1 MVYQYTLGDDFKSNS
16 EKKQLQKQTIE
27 DYKNFSLNADKKNRA
42 MTIKYTYPFLS
53 TGVINSL
60 VQTGANNDQIKQAAV
75 EQIQINAAK
84 NKNFT
89 KTPPEYADIIK
100 NEEDENGF
108 FGGVKRSIRFAFDVW
123 NHTQEQVIL
132 RGQRGRIL
140 FTKEVEEDLQK
151 QGLTSKEAQRVAGIF
166 TSNLLPFPA
175 ASTERKAIANG
186 LGRLIARKDFGISEN
201 FIGEVGAK
209 KIAGY
214 YEQAGPSSLE
224 YTLRKVSEE
233 AALNPDDY
241 IKNIPKAFGRLGVGG
256 VVDKYDELTGTGFIP
271 AGEAEEIT
279 SEIKEA
285 NKYNDRSITTGRYI
299 ENQLGIQ
306 GDEGFNIVSGTI
318 DAAILILTDPAALI
332 GKTAKAIKAAKTG
345 IPSQNIKQAR
355 RIQERIKDAVK
366 EGNISDAKTLAN
378 DFINQDMGKDVA
390 NIILEDKSPDKFIKL
405 LDANKDPAYALKLFD
420 AESTDDVINAASDAI
435 LNGTS
440 WKVPTINRTKII
452 PDWLNDYT
460 YKTFGQ
466 KRAAAKADDPLS
478 KIGRYIPENEVN
490 LQDWQQTV
498 NTLISHGTVGKLPR
512 KDLND
517 IAVRVTR
524 ALVDEDYRKAQDIL
538 ADDYYGK
545 LIEKLADKPETV
557 SSFKAHQNK
566 MRGFRDNNVLYSID
580 QQAYKAGEGLKPITT
595 GMQKSTK
602 VGDTSI
608 NLQTPFPDQI
618 MDRTFYFTDH
628 RDLRRAVKNVDG
640 IVAKSFAK
648 VSDSFNADTP
658 LGKFFAQADVTAKDV
673 LGKASD
679 AYSDKIIDKVW
690 TFQRAWS
697 TANLPFRFAYPLR
710 LVLEGQPRMAAF
722 GLDSVVNNPKSYFE
736 YLTIL
741 DEDVLGNKFVQNAW
755 SKNNRQLQQQLDKAV
770 GNAAGK
776 HFGPA
781 AIRGFVKENFS
792 EFTLGNGELDNLDK
806 VKRFAE
812 GIRIQL
818 AGIWR
823 EDIAQNIADY
833 TVNAK
838 SLDELAERMW
848 NGDLKDVR
856 LNYEK
861 ALDRVERPTSIEG
874 VKEFINGYKQRINEL
889 TGGDIELL
897 ESIATGKYKGIDVR
911 SWDRRKT
918 DNVKVIMNGIEN
930 MLKTS
935 RNRPFA
941 IPAPDDL
948 INAETFKKYKKTQ
961 RDDTPFS
968 SLWFI
973 AGAIEANIN
982 RIPAYK
988 QLYFRSVADDLI
1000 QADDKALKTLLQRID
1015 KLPKAVKKELTE
1027 LYPDIEKLG
1036 SKINKN
1042 NLPKLS
1048 LEQIDSRAQLFA
1060 LEEHNRILY
1069 NLSQKG
1075 LVADGLRFV
1084 FPFFEA
1090 YKEVLTSWGK
1100 ALAINPKYAHR
1111 AEMSI
1116 TAGRRSGIIYK
1127 DPLSDEDMMSFP
1139 LPDFLANRLL
1149 GGNEGEKLRADVQIP
1164 LSGLN
1169 LISVSLLPGIGP
1181 VLAVPIGGV
1190 SKKVR
1195 ETIGRDM
1202 FRTIFPFGTPIEEV
1216 ADLSNPT
1223 WFAEVILPSYL
1234 KSAIAAL
1241 NVTKESPE
1249 SFISQ
1254 DAIAS
1259 RLNDSAKVIGL
1270 SKVRP
1275 MQNKEDLAA
1284 FDDAVIEN
1292 TKFRLMLEAGL
1303 KFISP
1308 APPRILFSAEVKKD
1322 NAMQLLE
1329 AVVGDTDLGKI
1340 SVDERKT
1347 MVSFG
1352 VLTAFYSQLQQEY
1365 KEKYGIEEGE
1375 EVAWLVFNR
1384 MIGTDKSGQYNI
1396 FGNAL
1401 LKKGKY
1407 QQTEGKQARFEN
1419 EVKFKD
1425 ENKEL
1430 LSKYPLTGI
1439 YLTPEIDD
1447 EGDLDDTAFFESLE
1461 NDSIEAIDPLVF
1473 AIEAQEF
1480 LYSMT
1485 TDVQLKQLRGDN
1497 SVEARKLKRQIKND
1511 AAEMFPLGVPGDKGI
1526 NFDVVADREVRPKK
1540 PSDFTAKI
1548 NELKEMAMDKS
1559 LVDVSDQWTAI
1570 NNYMALRELAITKIA
1585 DSEDY
1590 VYPDDMILLERK
1602 LKTGTTDLNQV
1613 MREQLRSAA
1622 QEIGQQY
1629 PEFLVLY
1636 DELLKYEIQFNKED

>member
-1 MVYQYTLGDDFKSNS
+1 
-16 EKKQLQKQTIE
+16 
-27 DYKNFSLNADKKNRA
+27 
-42 MTIKYTYPFLS
+42 
-53 TGVINSL
+53 
-60 VQTGANNDQIKQAAV
+60 
-75 EQIQINAAK
+75 
-84 NKNFT
+84 
-89 KTPPEYADIIK
+89 
-100 NEEDENGF
+100 
-108 FGGVKRSIRFAFDVW
+108 
-123 NHTQEQVIL
+123 
-132 RGQRGRIL
+132 
-140 FTKEVEEDLQK
+140 
-151 QGLTSKEAQRVAGIF
+151 
-166 TSNLLPFPA
+166 LLPFPA

-241 IKNIPKAFGRLGVGG
+241 IRNIPKAFGRLGVGG

-318 DAAILILTDPAALI
+318 DAAILILTDPAGVL

-345 IPSQNIKQAR
+345 IPAQNIKQAR
-355 RIQERIKDAVK
+355 RIQERIKDAIK

-420 AESTDDVINAASDAI
+420 AENTDDVINAASDAI

-466 KRAAAKADDPLS
+466 KRAAAKASDPLS

-498 NTLISHGTVGKLPR
+498 NTLVSHGTVGKLPR

-557 SSFKAHQNK
+557 SSFKIHQNK

-580 QQAYKAGEGLKPITT
+580 QEAYKAGEGLKPITT

-602 VGDTSI
+602 IGDTSL

-648 VSDSFNADTP
+648 VSDNFNPDTP

-697 TANLPFRFAYPLR
+697 TANLPFRLAYPLR
-710 LVLEGQPRMAAF
+710 LVLEGQPRMAAY

-755 SKNNRQLQQQLDKAV
+755 SKNNRELQQQLDKAV

-776 HFGPA
+776 HFGPK
-781 AIRGFVKENFS
+781 AIKGFVKENFS
-792 EFTLGNGELDNLDK
+792 EFTLGDGELDNLDK

-874 VKEFINGYKQRINEL
+874 VKQFINGYKQRINEL
-889 TGGDIELL
+889 TGGDLELI

-918 DNVKVIMNGIEN
+918 DNVKVIMDGIQN

-948 INAETFKKYKKTQ
+948 INNTFKNYKKAQ
-961 RDDTPFS
+961 LDDTPFS
-968 SLWFI
+968 SLWFM

-1036 SKINKN
+1036 SNINKN
-1042 NLPKLS
+1042 NLQKLT

-1111 AEMSI
+1111 AEMAI
-1116 TAGRRSGIIYK
+1116 TAGRRNGIIYQ
-1127 DPLSDEDMMSFP
+1127 DPLSDEDMIAFNLEDSMI
-1139 LPDFLANRLL
+1139 NRLF
-1149 GGNEGEKLRADVQIP
+1149 GGYFNRKLLAGNTDTLQADVQIP

-1181 VLAVPIGGV
+1181 VLAVPIGAV
-1190 SKKVR
+1190 SKQVR
-1195 ETIGRDM
+1195 ENIGRDM

-1216 ADLSNPT
+1216 ADLSNPN

-1234 KSAIAAL
+1234 KSALASL
-1241 NVTKESPE
+1241 SVTKESPE
-1249 SFISQ
+1249 SWISP
-1254 DAIAS
+1254 DSIAS
-1259 RLNDSAKVIGL
+1259 RLNDSAKVVGL

-1284 FDDAVIEN
+1284 FDDEVIEN

-1322 NAMQLLE
+1322 NAVELLE
-1329 AVVGDTDLGKI
+1329 AVVGDADLGKI
-1340 SVDERKT
+1340 SVEERKT

-1559 LVDVSDQWTAI
+1559 LADVSDQWTAI

-1585 DSEDY
+1585 DNEDY
-1590 VYPDDMILLERK
+1590 VYPDDMLLLERK
-1602 LKTGTTDLNQV
+1602 LKTGTTDLNQD

-1622 QEIGQQY
+1622 QEIGQRY

>member
-16 EKKQLQKQTIE
+16 EKKKLQKKTIE
-27 DYKNFSLNADKKNRA
+27 DYKNFNLNQDKKNRA

-75 EQIQINAAK
+75 EQIQINSAK

-108 FGGVKRSIRFAFDVW
+108 FGGIKRTVRFAFDVW

-132 RGQRGRIL
+132 RGQRARIL
-140 FTKEVEEDLQK
+140 YAQEVEEDLKK
-151 QGLTSKEAQRVAGIF
+151 QGLTDAEAQRVSGIF
-166 TSNLLPFPA
+166 ASNLIPFPL
-175 ASTERKAIANG
+175 ASTERRAITNG

-233 AALNPDDY
+233 AGLNPDDY
-241 IKNIPKAFGRLGVGG
+241 IKNIPKAFGRLGASG

-285 NKYNDRSITTGRYI
+285 NKYNDRSITYGRYV
-299 ENQLGIQ
+299 ENQLGIE

-318 DAAILILTDPAALI
+318 DAAVLILTDPAALI
-332 GKTAKAIKAAKTG
+332 GKSAKAL
-345 IPSQNIKQAR
+345 KQAR
-355 RIQERIKDAVK
+355 NIQGKIKEAIK
-366 EGNISDAKTLAN
+366 EGNITDAKTLAD
-378 DFINQDMGKDVA
+378 DFIKQDMGKEVA
-390 NIILEDKSPDKFIKL
+390 ELIVKDKSPDKFIKL
-405 LDANKDPAYALKLFD
+405 LDANKDPAYALKLLD
-420 AESTDDVINAASDAI
+420 AENADDIVNAASDAI

-440 WKVPTINRTKII
+440 WKVPTINKTKII
-452 PDWLNDYT
+452 PDWLNNYT

-478 KIGRYIPENEVN
+478 RIGRYIPENEVN
-490 LQDWQQTV
+490 LQDWKQTV
-498 NTLISHGTVGKLPR
+498 NTLVSHGTVGKLPR

-557 SSFKAHQNK
+557 SSFKIHQNK

-602 VGDTSI
+602 IGDTSL
-608 NLQTPFPDQI
+608 NLQTPFPDQV

-640 IVAKSFAK
+640 IVAKSFSK
-648 VSDSFNADTP
+648 VADNFNPDTP
-658 LGKFFAQADVTAKDV
+658 LGKFFAQADVTAKEV

-697 TANLPFRFAYPLR
+697 TANLPFRLAYPLR
-710 LVLEGQPRMAAF
+710 LVLEGQPRMAAY

-755 SKNNRQLQQQLDKAV
+755 SKNNRELQQQLDKAV

-776 HFGPA
+776 HFGPK
-781 AIRGFVKENFS
+781 AIKGYIKENFS
-792 EFTLGNGELDNLDK
+792 EFTLGDGELDNLDK

-823 EDIAQNIADY
+823 DDIAQNIADY
-833 TVNAK
+833 TVNGK
-838 SLDELAERMW
+838 SLDELAQRMW
-848 NGDLKDVR
+848 NGDLKDIR

-861 ALDRVERPTSIEG
+861 ALDRVDRPTNIEG
-874 VKEFINGYKQRINEL
+874 VKQFINGNKQRITEL

-897 ESIATGKYKGIDVR
+897 ESIATGTYKGINVR

-918 DNVKVIMNGIEN
+918 DNVKVIMDGIQN

-948 INAETFKKYKKTQ
+948 INNTFKNYKKAQ
-961 RDDTPFS
+961 LDDTPFS
-968 SLWFI
+968 SLWFM

-988 QLYFRSVADDLI
+988 QLYFRSVADDLV

-1036 SKINKN
+1036 SNINKN
-1042 NLPKLS
+1042 NLQKLT

-1090 YKEVLTSWGK
+1090 FKEVLTSWGK
-1100 ALAINPKYAHR
+1100 ALATNPKYAHR
-1111 AEMSI
+1111 AEMAI

-1149 GGNEGEKLRADVQIP
+1149 GGNEGGKLQADVQIP

-1181 VLAVPIGGV
+1181 VLAVPIGAA
-1190 SKKVR
+1190 SKQIR
-1195 ETIGRDM
+1195 ENIGRDM

-1249 SFISQ
+1249 SFIGQ

-1292 TKFRLMLEAGL
+1292 TRFRLMLEAGL
-1303 KFISP
+1303 KFILPS
-1308 APPRILFSAEVKKD
+1308 PPRILFSAEVTKE
-1322 NAMQLLE
+1322 NAVELLE
-1329 AVVGDTDLGKI
+1329 AVVGDTELGKI
-1340 SVDERKT
+1340 SVEERKT
-1347 MVSFG
+1347 LVSFG
-1352 VLTAFYSQLQQEY
+1352 VLTAFYSQLKQEY
-1365 KEKYGIEEGE
+1365 QEKYGIEEGE

-1384 MIGTDKSGQYNI
+1384 MIGTDKSRQYNI

-1425 ENKEL
+1425 DNKEL

-1439 YLTPEIDD
+1439 YLTPNLDA

-1461 NDSIEAIDPLVF
+1461 NDSIEAIDPLIF

-1480 LYSMT
+1480 LYAIS
-1485 TDVQLKQLRGDN
+1485 TDVSLKPLRGDN

-1559 LVDVSDQWTAI
+1559 LADVSDQWIAI

-1590 VYPDDMILLERK
+1590 VYPDDMLLIERK
-1602 LKTGTTDLNQV
+1602 LKTGTTDLDQA

>member
-16 EKKQLQKQTIE
+16 EKKELQRKTIE
-27 DYKNFSLNADKKNRA
+27 DYKKFNLNADKKNRA

-60 VQTGANNDQIKQAAV
+60 VQTGANNDQVKQAAV

-123 NHTQEQVIL
+123 NHTQEQAIL

-151 QGLTSKEAQRVAGIF
+151 QGLSNKEAQRVAGIF

-241 IKNIPKAFGRLGVGG
+241 IRNIPKAFGRLGVGG

-318 DAAILILTDPAALI
+318 DAAILILTDPAGVL

-345 IPSQNIKQAR
+345 IPAQNIKQAR
-355 RIQERIKDAVK
+355 RIQERIKDAIK

-420 AESTDDVINAASDAI
+420 AENTDDVINAASDAI

-466 KRAAAKADDPLS
+466 KRAAAKASDPLS

-498 NTLISHGTVGKLPR
+498 NTLVSHGTVGKLPR

-557 SSFKAHQNK
+557 SSFKIHQNK

-580 QQAYKAGEGLKPITT
+580 QEAYKAGEGLKPITT

-602 VGDTSI
+602 IGDTSL

-648 VSDSFNADTP
+648 VSDNFNPDTP

-697 TANLPFRFAYPLR
+697 TANLPFRLAYPLR
-710 LVLEGQPRMAAF
+710 LVLEGQPRMAAY

-755 SKNNRQLQQQLDKAV
+755 SKNNRELQQQLDKAV

-776 HFGPA
+776 HFGPK
-781 AIRGFVKENFS
+781 AIKGFVKENFS
-792 EFTLGNGELDNLDK
+792 EFTLGDGELDNLDK

-874 VKEFINGYKQRINEL
+874 VKQFINGYKQRINEL
-889 TGGDIELL
+889 TGGDLELI

-918 DNVKVIMNGIEN
+918 DNVKVIMDGIQN

-948 INAETFKKYKKTQ
+948 INNTFKNYKKAQ
-961 RDDTPFS
+961 LDDTPFS
-968 SLWFI
+968 SLWFM

-1036 SKINKN
+1036 SNINKN
-1042 NLPKLS
+1042 NLQKLT

-1111 AEMSI
+1111 AEMAI

-1181 VLAVPIGGV
+1181 VLAVPIGAV
-1190 SKKVR
+1190 SKQVR
-1195 ETIGRDM
+1195 ENIGRDM

-1216 ADLSNPT
+1216 ADLSNPN

-1234 KSAIAAL
+1234 KSALASL
-1241 NVTKESPE
+1241 SVTKESPE
-1249 SFISQ
+1249 SWISP
-1254 DAIAS
+1254 DSIAS
-1259 RLNDSAKVIGL
+1259 RLNDSAKVVGL

-1284 FDDAVIEN
+1284 FDDEVIEN

-1322 NAMQLLE
+1322 NAVELLE
-1329 AVVGDTDLGKI
+1329 AVVGDADLGKI
-1340 SVDERKT
+1340 SVEERKT

-1559 LVDVSDQWTAI
+1559 LADVSDQWTAI

-1585 DSEDY
+1585 DNEDY
-1590 VYPDDMILLERK
+1590 VYPDDMLLLERK
-1602 LKTGTTDLNQV
+1602 LKTGTTDLNQD

-1622 QEIGQQY
+1622 QEIGQRY

>member
-1 MVYQYTLGDDFKSNS
+1 
-16 EKKQLQKQTIE
+16 
-27 DYKNFSLNADKKNRA
+27 
-42 MTIKYTYPFLS
+42 
-53 TGVINSL
+53 
-60 VQTGANNDQIKQAAV
+60 
-75 EQIQINAAK
+75 
-84 NKNFT
+84 
-89 KTPPEYADIIK
+89 
-100 NEEDENGF
+100 
-108 FGGVKRSIRFAFDVW
+108 
-123 NHTQEQVIL
+123 
-132 RGQRGRIL
+132 
-140 FTKEVEEDLQK
+140 
-151 QGLTSKEAQRVAGIF
+151 
-166 TSNLLPFPA
+166 
-175 ASTERKAIANG
+175 
-186 LGRLIARKDFGISEN
+186 
-201 FIGEVGAK
+201 
-209 KIAGY
+209 
-214 YEQAGPSSLE
+214 
-224 YTLRKVSEE
+224 
-233 AALNPDDY
+233 
-241 IKNIPKAFGRLGVGG
+241 
-256 VVDKYDELTGTGFIP
+256 
-271 AGEAEEIT
+271 
-279 SEIKEA
+279 
-285 NKYNDRSITTGRYI
+285 
-299 ENQLGIQ
+299 
-306 GDEGFNIVSGTI
+306 
-318 DAAILILTDPAALI
+318 
-332 GKTAKAIKAAKTG
+332 
-345 IPSQNIKQAR
+345 
-355 RIQERIKDAVK
+355 
-366 EGNISDAKTLAN
+366 
-378 DFINQDMGKDVA
+378 
-390 NIILEDKSPDKFIKL
+390 
-405 LDANKDPAYALKLFD
+405 
-420 AESTDDVINAASDAI
+420 
-435 LNGTS
+435 
-440 WKVPTINRTKII
+440 
-452 PDWLNDYT
+452 
-460 YKTFGQ
+460 
-466 KRAAAKADDPLS
+466 
-478 KIGRYIPENEVN
+478 
-490 LQDWQQTV
+490 
-498 NTLISHGTVGKLPR
+498 
-512 KDLND
+512 
-517 IAVRVTR
+517 
-524 ALVDEDYRKAQDIL
+524 
-538 ADDYYGK
+538 
-545 LIEKLADKPETV
+545 
-557 SSFKAHQNK
+557 
-566 MRGFRDNNVLYSID
+566 
-580 QQAYKAGEGLKPITT
+580 
-595 GMQKSTK
+595 
-602 VGDTSI
+602 
-608 NLQTPFPDQI
+608 
-618 MDRTFYFTDH
+618 
-628 RDLRRAVKNVDG
+628 
-640 IVAKSFAK
+640 
-648 VSDSFNADTP
+648 
-658 LGKFFAQADVTAKDV
+658 
-673 LGKASD
+673 
-679 AYSDKIIDKVW
+679 
-690 TFQRAWS
+690 
-697 TANLPFRFAYPLR
+697 
-710 LVLEGQPRMAAF
+710 MAAF

-736 YLTIL
+736 YLLIL
-741 DEDVLGNKFVQNAW
+741 DEDVVGNKFVQNAW

-776 HFGPA
+776 HFGPK

-792 EFTLGNGELDNLDK
+792 EFTLGDGELDNLDK

-874 VKEFINGYKQRINEL
+874 VKQFINGYKQRINEL

-918 DNVKVIMNGIEN
+918 DNVKVIMNGIQN

-948 INAETFKKYKKTQ
+948 INNTFKNYKKTQ
-961 RDDTPFS
+961 LDDTPFS

-973 AGAIEANIN
+973 AGAIEANVN

-1000 QADDKALKTLLQRID
+1000 QADDKAIKTLLQRIN
-1015 KLPKAVKKELTE
+1015 KLPTPMKKEIAE

-1036 SKINKN
+1036 SNINKN
-1042 NLPKLS
+1042 NLSKLT

-1075 LVADGLRFV
+1075 LVADSLRFV

-1090 YKEVLTSWGK
+1090 FKEVLTSWGK
-1100 ALAINPKYAHR
+1100 AFSINPKYAHR
-1111 AEMSI
+1111 AEMAI

-1181 VLAVPIGGV
+1181 VYAVPIGAA
-1190 SKKVR
+1190 SKQVR
-1195 ETIGRDM
+1195 DSIGRDM
-1202 FRTIFPFGTPIEEV
+1202 YRTIFPFGTPIEEV

-1223 WFAEVILPSYL
+1223 WFAEVIMPSYL
-1234 KSAIAAL
+1234 KSAIASL
-1241 NVTKESPE
+1241 EVTEESPE
-1249 SFISQ
+1249 SFISD
-1254 DAIAS
+1254 DAVAS
-1259 RLNDSAKVIGL
+1259 RLGDSAKVIGL
-1270 SKVRP
+1270 SKIRP

-1284 FDDAVIEN
+1284 FDDEVIEN
-1292 TKFRLMLEAGL
+1292 TKFRLKLEAAL
-1303 KFISP
+1303 KFMLP
-1308 APPRILFSAEVKKD
+1308 APPRILFSVELDKE
-1322 NAMQLLE
+1322 NALQLLE

-1352 VLTAFYSQLQQEY
+1352 VLTAFYSQLQQDY

-1375 EVAWLVFNR
+1375 ELAWLVFNR

-1407 QQTEGKQARFEN
+1407 QQPEGKQARFGN

>member
-60 VQTGANNDQIKQAAV
+60 VQTGANNDQVKQAAV

-214 YEQAGPSSLE
+214 YEQAGPSSLG

-332 GKTAKAIKAAKTG
+332 GKSAKAIKAAR
-345 IPSQNIKQAR
+345 NIQG
-355 RIQERIKDAVK
+355 QIKEAVK
-366 EGNISDAKTLAN
+366 AGNITDAKTLAD
-378 DFINQDMGKDVA
+378 DFIKQDMGKEVA
-390 NIILEDKSPDKFIKL
+390 DLIVKDKSPDKFIKL

-420 AESTDDVINAASDAI
+420 AENADDVVNAASDAI

-466 KRAAAKADDPLS
+466 KRAAAKASDPLS
-478 KIGRYIPENEVN
+478 RIGRYIPENEVN

-498 NTLISHGTVGKLPR
+498 NTLVSHGTVGKLPR

-557 SSFKAHQNK
+557 SSFKIHQNK

-602 VGDTSI
+602 IGDTSI
-608 NLQTPFPDQI
+608 NLQTPFPDQV

-648 VSDSFNADTP
+648 VSDNFNPDTP
-658 LGKFFAQADVTAKDV
+658 LGKFFAQAEVTAKDV

-679 AYSDKIIDKVW
+679 VFSDSIIDRAW
-690 TFQRAWS
+690 TFQRTWS
-697 TANLPFRFAYPLR
+697 TFNLPFRLAYPLR

-722 GLDSVVNNPKSYFE
+722 GLDSVVNNPKSYWE

-776 HFGPA
+776 HFGPK

-792 EFTLGNGELDNLDK
+792 EFTLGDGELDNLDK

-874 VKEFINGYKQRINEL
+874 VKQFINGYKQRINEL

-918 DNVKVIMNGIEN
+918 DNVKVIMKGIQN

-948 INAETFKKYKKTQ
+948 INNTFKNYKKTQ
-961 RDDTPFS
+961 LDDTPFS
-968 SLWFI
+968 SLWFM

-1042 NLPKLS
+1042 NLQKLS

-1075 LVADGLRFV
+1075 LVADSLRFV

-1111 AEMSI
+1111 AEMAI

-1127 DPLSDEDMMSFP
+1127 DPLSDEDMMAFNLENSMI
-1139 LPDFLANRLL
+1139 NRLF
-1149 GGNEGEKLRADVQIP
+1149 GGYFNRKLLAGNTDTLRADVQIP

-1181 VLAVPIGGV
+1181 VLAVPIGAA
-1190 SKKVR
+1190 SKQIR
-1195 ETIGRDM
+1195 ENIGRDL

-1223 WFAEVILPSYL
+1223 WFAEVVLPSYL
-1234 KSAIAAL
+1234 KSTIAAL

-1259 RLNDSAKVIGL
+1259 RLGDSAKVVGL
-1270 SKVRP
+1270 SKTRP
-1275 MQNKEDLAA
+1275 MQSKEDLAA
-1284 FDDAVIEN
+1284 FDDEVIEN
-1292 TKFRLMLEAGL
+1292 TRFRLMIEAAL

-1308 APPRILFSAEVKKD
+1308 SPPRILFSAKVQKD
-1322 NAMQLLE
+1322 NALELLE
-1329 AVVGDTDLGKI
+1329 AVVGEADLGKI
-1340 SVDERKT
+1340 SVEERKT

-1375 EVAWLVFNR
+1375 ELAWLVFNR

-1602 LKTGTTDLNQV
+1602 LKTGTTDLNQA

>member
-60 VQTGANNDQIKQAAV
+60 VQTGANNDQVKQAAV

-241 IKNIPKAFGRLGVGG
+241 VRNIPKAFGRLGVGG

-332 GKTAKAIKAAKTG
+332 GKSAKAIKAAR
-345 IPSQNIKQAR
+345 NIQG
-355 RIQERIKDAVK
+355 QIKEAVK
-366 EGNISDAKTLAN
+366 AGNITDAKTLAD
-378 DFINQDMGKDVA
+378 DFIKQDMGKEVA
-390 NIILEDKSPDKFIKL
+390 DLIVKDKSPDKFIKL

-420 AESTDDVINAASDAI
+420 AENADDIVNAASDAI

-466 KRAAAKADDPLS
+466 KRAAAKASDPLS
-478 KIGRYIPENEVN
+478 RIGRYIPENEVN

-498 NTLISHGTVGKLPR
+498 NTLVSHGTVGKLPR

-557 SSFKAHQNK
+557 SSFKIHQNK

-602 VGDTSI
+602 IGDTSI
-608 NLQTPFPDQI
+608 NLQTPFPDQV

-648 VSDSFNADTP
+648 VSDKFNADTP

-697 TANLPFRFAYPLR
+697 TANLPFRLAYPLR

-776 HFGPA
+776 HFGPK

-792 EFTLGNGELDNLDK
+792 EFTLGDGELDNLDK

-874 VKEFINGYKQRINEL
+874 VKQFINGYKQRINEL

-918 DNVKVIMNGIEN
+918 DNVKVIMNGIQN

-948 INAETFKKYKKTQ
+948 INNTFKNYKKTQ
-961 RDDTPFS
+961 LDDTPFS
-968 SLWFI
+968 SLWFM

-1000 QADDKALKTLLQRID
+1000 QADDKALKTLLLRID

-1042 NLPKLS
+1042 NLQKLS

-1111 AEMSI
+1111 AEMAI

-1169 LISVSLLPGIGP
+1169 LVSVSLLPGIGP
-1181 VLAVPIGGV
+1181 VYAVPIGAA
-1190 SKKVR
+1190 SKQVR
-1195 ETIGRDM
+1195 DSIGRDM
-1202 FRTIFPFGTPIEEV
+1202 YRTIFPFGTPIEEV

-1223 WFAEVILPSYL
+1223 WFAEVIMPSYS
-1234 KSAIAAL
+1234 KSAIASL
-1241 NVTKESPE
+1241 NVTEESPE
-1249 SFISQ
+1249 SFISD
-1254 DAIAS
+1254 DAVAS
-1259 RLNDSAKVIGL
+1259 RLGDSTKVIGL
-1270 SKVRP
+1270 SKIRP

-1284 FDDAVIEN
+1284 FDDEVIQN
-1292 TKFRLMLEAGL
+1292 TKFRLMLEAAL
-1303 KFISP
+1303 KFMLP
-1308 APPRILFSAEVKKD
+1308 APPRILFSVELDKE
-1322 NAMQLLE
+1322 NALQLLE
-1329 AVVGDTDLGKI
+1329 AVVGEADLGKI

-1352 VLTAFYSQLQQEY
+1352 VLTAFYSQIQQDY

-1375 EVAWLVFNR
+1375 ELAWLVFNR

>member
-1 MVYQYTLGDDFKSNS
+1 MVYQYTLGDDFKNSS
-16 EKKQLQKQTIE
+16 EKKKLQQQTIK
-27 DYKNFSLNADKKNRA
+27 DYKQFNITSEKKTRA
-42 MTIKYTYPFLS
+42 TTIKATYPFLS
-53 TGVINSL
+53 TGIINSL
-60 VQTGANNDQIKQAAV
+60 VQTNATN
-75 EQIQINAAK
+75 EQIQQAAIEQIRINAAK

-89 KTPPEYADIIK
+89 KTPPEYADLIK

-108 FGGVKRSIRFAFDVW
+108 FGGVKRTIRFAFDVW
-123 NHTQEQVIL
+123 NHSQEQTII
-132 RGQRGRIL
+132 RGQRARVL
-140 FTKEVEEDLQK
+140 FAQEVEEDLKK
-151 QGLTSKEAQRVAGIF
+151 QGLTTKEAQKISGIF
-166 TSNLLPFPA
+166 TSPLMPFPL
-175 ASTERKAIANG
+175 ASTESRAIANG

-224 YTLRKVSEE
+224 YTLRKISEE
-233 AALNPDDY
+233 AKLNPDDY
-241 IKNIPKAFGRLGVGG
+241 IKNLPKAFGRLGASG
-256 VVDKYDELTGTGFIP
+256 VIDKYDELTGTGFIP
-271 AGEAEEIT
+271 AGEAEEIS

-285 NKYNDRSITTGRYI
+285 NKYNNRSITYGRYI

-306 GDEGFNIVSGTI
+306 GDEGFNLVSGTI
-318 DAAILILTDPAALI
+318 DAAILILTDPAALL
-332 GKTAKAIKAAKTG
+332 GKSAKALKKART
-345 IPSQNIKQAR
+345 IQSQ
-355 RIQERIKDAVK
+355 IKDAVK
-366 EGNISDAKTLAN
+366 AGNLSDAKTLAN
-378 DFINQDMGKDVA
+378 DFIKTDMGKEVA
-390 NIILEDKSPDKFIKL
+390 DLIVKDTSPDKFIKL
-405 LDANKDPAYALKLFD
+405 LDANKDPAYALALFD
-420 AESTDDVINAASDAI
+420 AKNSDDVINAASDAI

-440 WKVPTINRTKII
+440 WKVPKINKTKLI

-478 KIGRYIPENEVN
+478 VIGRYIPENEVN

-498 NTLISHGTVGKLPR
+498 NTLVNHGTVGKLPR

-517 IAVRVTR
+517 IAVKVTR

-557 SSFKAHQNK
+557 ASFKIHQNK

-602 VGDTSI
+602 IGDTTL
-608 NLQTPFPDQI
+608 NLQTPFPDQV

-648 VSDSFNADTP
+648 VSDTFNPDTP
-658 LGKFFAQADVTAKDV
+658 LGKFFAQAEVTAKDV
-673 LGKASD
+673 IGKASD
-679 AYSDKIIDKVW
+679 IYSDKIVDKAW
-690 TFQRAWS
+690 AFQRTWS
-697 TANLPFRFAYPLR
+697 TANLPFRLAYPLR
-710 LVLEGQPRMAAF
+710 LVLEGQPRMAAY

-741 DEDVLGNKFVQNAW
+741 DEDVLGNKFVRDAW
-755 SKNNRQLQQQLDKAV
+755 SKNNRELQQGLDKAV
-770 GNAAGK
+770 NNAAGK
-776 HFGPA
+776 HFGPK
-781 AIRGFVKENFS
+781 AIKGYVKENFS
-792 EFTLGNGELDNLDK
+792 EFTLGDGELENIDK
-806 VKRFAE
+806 VRRFAE

-823 EDIAQNIADY
+823 EDIAQNIAEY
-833 TVNAK
+833 TVNGK
-838 SLDELAERMW
+838 SLDDLAKRMW

-861 ALDRVERPTSIEG
+861 ALDRVERPTNIEG
-874 VKEFINGYKQRINEL
+874 VKQFINGYKQRITEL
-889 TGGDIELL
+889 TGGDLELL
-897 ESIATGKYKGIDVR
+897 DSIATGIYKGINVR

-918 DNVKVIMNGIEN
+918 DNVKVIINGIQD

-948 INAETFKKYKKTQ
+948 INNTFKNYKKAQ
-961 RDDTPFS
+961 LDDTPFS
-968 SLWFI
+968 SLWFM

-1000 QADDKALKTLLQRID
+1000 QADDKALKTLLERIN
-1015 KLPKAVKKELTE
+1015 KLPDAVNRELKE
-1027 LYPDIEKLG
+1027 LYPDIDKLG

-1042 NLPKLS
+1042 NLPKLT

-1075 LVADGLRFV
+1075 LVADSLRFV

-1090 YKEVLTSWGK
+1090 YKEVLLSWGK
-1100 ALAINPKYAHR
+1100 AFAINPKYAHR
-1111 AEMSI
+1111 AEMAI

-1149 GGNEGEKLRADVQIP
+1149 GGNEGEKLQANVQIP

-1181 VLAVPIGGV
+1181 VMAVPIGAFNN
-1190 SKKVR
+1190 KVK
-1195 ETIGRDM
+1195 EGLGRDM
-1202 FRTIFPFGTPIEEV
+1202 YKVIFPFGTPIEDV
-1216 ADLSNPT
+1216 ADLGNPN
-1223 WFAEVILPSYL
+1223 WIADVILPSYM
-1234 KSAIAAL
+1234 KSAIAAF
-1241 NVTKESPE
+1241 NVTPESPD
-1249 SFISQ
+1249 SWIAQ
-1254 DAIAS
+1254 DAVAS

-1270 SKVRP
+1270 SKIRP

-1284 FDDAVIEN
+1284 FDDEVIEN
-1292 TKFRLMLEAGL
+1292 TRFRLMVEAGL
-1303 KFISP
+1303 KFMFP

-1322 NAMQLLE
+1322 NALQLLE
-1329 AVVGDTDLGKI
+1329 AVVGDTELGKI
-1340 SVDERKT
+1340 SVEERKT
-1347 MVSFG
+1347 LVSFG
-1352 VLTAFYSQLQQEY
+1352 VLTAFYSQLKYEY
-1365 KEKYGIEEGE
+1365 QEKYGIEDGE
-1375 EVAWLVFNR
+1375 ELAWLVFNR

-1407 QQTEGKQARFEN
+1407 QQTEGKQPSFEN
-1419 EVKFKD
+1419 EVIFKD
-1425 ENKEL
+1425 NNKEVM
-1430 LSKYPLTGI
+1430 SKYPLTGI
-1439 YLTPEIDD
+1439 YLTPNIDA
-1447 EGDLDDTAFFESLE
+1447 EVDLDDTAFFESLK
-1461 NDSIEAIDPLVF
+1461 NDSIEAIDPLIF

-1480 LYSMT
+1480 LYAIT
-1485 TDVQLKQLRGDN
+1485 TDVNLKSLRGDN
-1497 SVEARKLKRQIKND
+1497 SKEATKLKRQIKND

-1526 NFDVVADREVRPKK
+1526 NFDVVADREVKPKK
-1540 PSDFTAKI
+1540 ASDFTAKI

-1559 LVDVSDQWTAI
+1559 LMDISDQWIAI
-1570 NNYMALRELAITKIA
+1570 NNYMALREASLMKIA
-1585 DSEDY
+1585 QEEDY
-1590 VYPDDMILLERK
+1590 VYPDDMLLIETK
-1602 LKTGTTDLNQV
+1602 LKTGTTDLNQDI
-1613 MREQLRSAA
+1613 RNNLRSAA
-1622 QEIGQQY
+1622 QSIGQDY